1 MNKFVKDGAAH
12 IQSLRDGRSV
22 FIDGELVSDVSEHP
36 AFRNA
41 VQSVGALYDF
51 QAREQNQALMTFEV
65 EGGKR
70 ANRAWQ
76 APRNYEELVARRK
89 ALVTWA
95 ELHNG
100 FMGRSPD
107 HVASALVGQ
116 CMGIQALEKYD
127 VKRAQALADYVRY
140 AANNDL
146 YVTYV
151 IINPQ
156 ADRSKDWGDQAGE
169 DLVAAIVDEDAE
181 GITIRGAKMLG
192 TGTVLSNELFVA
204 NLQPLKAGEE
214 RLAFSCALPM
224 ATKGIKILSRKSFEQ
239 HAVSEFDN
247 PLGSKYDENDALVYF
262 DDVKVPWDR
271 VFTHR
276 NVQACMAQFHETPG
290 HTMQNYQAQMRLTV
304 KLKFLVGMARRITE
318 TIGTF
323 GMPPVREKLGWLA
336 AKAAMVEGLLYGMEA
351 AGTDQNG
358 YFVPDRN
365 LMYAA
370 QVVTQELYPQ
380 FIATIR
386 ELAGGSLI
394 MLPSSIRDLQNP
406 ELRKIIEKTQ
416 VSGAMSS
423 HERVKFLKLAWD
435 AVGGEFASRHLQY
448 EMFYAGAQF
457 VTCGHSFRT
466 YKWPD
471 ATGLVDAT
479 LSRYAM
485 APAIGSL

>member
-1 MNKFVKDGAAH
+1 MKAIRVHAHGGPEVLRLEDLDVPQPASGQAVVQIAAAG
-12 IQSLRDGRSV
+12 LN
-22 FIDGELVSDVSEHP
+22 FIDVYY
-36 AFRNA
+36 R
-41 VQSVGALYDF
+41 
-51 QAREQNQALMTFEV
+51 
-65 EGGKR
+65 
-70 ANRAWQ
+70 
-76 APRNYEELVARRK
+76 
-89 ALVTWA
+89 
-95 ELHNG
+95 
-100 FMGRSPD
+100 
-107 HVASALVGQ
+107 
-116 CMGIQALEKYD
+116 
-127 VKRAQALADYVRY
+127 
-140 AANNDL
+140 
-146 YVTYV
+146 
-151 IINPQ
+151 
-156 ADRSKDWGDQAGE
+156 
-169 DLVAAIVDEDAE
+169 
-181 GITIRGAKMLG
+181 
-192 TGTVLSNELFVA
+192 TGLNKPPS
-204 NLQPLKAGEE
+204 
-214 RLAFSCALPM
+214 LP
-224 ATKGIKILSRKSFEQ
+224 
-239 HAVSEFDN
+239 
-247 PLGSKYDENDALVYF
+247 
-262 DDVKVPWDR
+262 
-271 VFTHR
+271 FT
-276 NVQACMAQFHETPG
+276 
-290 HTMQNYQAQMRLTV
+290 L
-304 KLKFLVGMARRITE
+304 
-318 TIGTF
+318 
-323 GMPPVREKLGWLA
+323 
-336 AKAAMVEGLLYGMEA
+336 GMEA